1 MKSCF
6 DARRRLA
13 ALLLA
18 LPLACLALG
27 LMIASAFA
35 ADSAAPRVT
44 IDLGAILTPLVQI
57 LGALLLAVASWAVS
71 FLPAVL
77 RAALT
82 EQLLKRAVDYAVAT
96 VEGAAAGKTVSIP
109 VANEMIRVAA
119 QYAAD
124 NGPTLTKWLA
134 ASLGQ
139 KIIARL
145 GDVVKLP
152 EDANVVDLDHNP
164 QPQT

>member
-1 MKSCF
+1 MKACF

-13 ALLLA
+13 AFALA

-35 ADSAAPRVT
+35 ADAAGNGVT
-44 IDLGAILTPLVQI
+44 FDLGAILSPLVQI
-57 LGALLLAVASWAVS
+57 LGAVLLAVASWAVS
-71 FLPAVL
+71 FLPAIV

-82 EQLLKRAVDYAVAT
+82 EQLLKRAVEYAVAT
-96 VEGAAAGKTVSIP
+96 VEGAAIGKTVTIP

-124 NGPTLTKWLA
+124 NGPKITQWLA
-134 ASLGQ
+134 DSLGQ

-145 GDVVKLP
+145 STVVDLP
-152 EDANVVDLDHNP
+152 AETSIVDLDHH
-164 QPQT
+164 PQTQI